1 MGEDSLIGVCCLMP
15 ILAVFKLYR
24 GVNQFY
30 QLTSLIICISIKR
43 QKEINTEKWTELL
56 TITVVLIKL

>member
-1 MGEDSLIGVCCLMP
+1 MGEDWLIGACCLMA

-30 QLTSLIICISIKR
+30 QLISLIICISIKR
-43 QKEINTEKWTELL
+43 QNEINTEKWTELL
-56 TITVVLIKL
+56 TITVVFIKL